1 MGTYRQ
7 EPPAA
12 TQRSLGDVVRDGLD
26 EAVSDAQLLR
36 RVRALEAELDAAQ
49 LLARRQ
55 AEERLALEAALA
67 RLREANEHLVLATVN
82 AEYQREDAEAV
93 NRRQNEFLAMLAHEL
108 RNPLSPLA
116 MAASLL
122 ERDPGAAPQQ
132 LKLARVIGRQVDH
145 MARLLDDLL
154 DAARISSGKI
164 TLEVEP
170 LALADV
176 LRHAVETVQPRIAER
191 GQALAVELPPAQVA
205 VAGDK
210 VRLAQ
215 VFTNLLGNASKY
227 TGDGGRLLLAAQA
240 GPDEVAVTI
249 EDNGTGIA
257 PDVLPYIFDLFTQ
270 GPRSLARSEGGLGVG
285 LNVVRNLVGMHHG
298 TVEAHSDGP
307 GCGSRFTV
315 RLPRAAGLPAAPIQ
329 AAPAQGTL
337 PRRILLVEDNADACA
352 TLADILAVEGHEV
365 VCATDGRAGLARALA
380 ERWDVIVC
388 DIGLPELDG
397 FALMQA
403 LRAQQEGARPYAIAL
418 TGYGQ
423 PGDAARG
430 LAAGFDRYLVKPV
443 GADALLAVVADAH
456 VAGAAAPGASFNA

>member
-1 MGTYRQ
+1 LP
-7 EPPAA
+7 EPLFLFH
-12 TQRSLGDVVRDGLD
+12 RI
-26 EAVSDAQLLR
+26 
-36 RVRALEAELDAAQ
+36 RALEDELAAARA
-49 LLARRQ
+49 LARRQ
-55 AEERLALEAALA
+55 AEERQVLEAALA
-67 RLREANEHLVLATVN
+67 QLREANEHLVLATVD
-82 AEYQREDAEAV
+82 AQYQREDAEAT

-164 TLEVEP
+164 TLSVEP
-170 LALADV
+170 LLLADV

-191 GQALAVELPPAQVA
+191 GQVLDVELPPGTVA
-205 VAGDK
+205 VEGDK

-227 TGDGGRLLLAAQA
+227 TGDGGRLRLSTQA
-240 GPDEVAVTI
+240 DQDAVVVMVH
-249 EDNGTGIA
+249 DNGTGIA
-257 PDVLPYIFDLFTQ
+257 PEVLPYIFDLFTQ

-285 LNVVRNLVGMHHG
+285 LNVVRNLVGMHDG

-307 GCGSRFTV
+307 GHGSRFTV
-315 RLPRAAGLPAAPIQ
+315 RLPRCARLPATPVASGPKRT
-329 AAPAQGTL
+329 AAR
-337 PRRILLVEDNADACA
+337 RRILLVEDNADACA

-365 VCATDGRAGLARALA
+365 TCAPDGHSGLALALDQP
-380 ERWDVIVC
+380 WDVIVC
-388 DIGLPELDG
+388 DIGLPGLDG
-397 FALMQA
+397 LALMRS
-403 LRAQQEGARPYAIAL
+403 LRARQQGARPYAIAL

-423 PGDAARG
+423 PDDEARG
-430 LAAGFDRYLVKPV
+430 IAAGFDRYLVKPV
-443 GADALLAVVADAH
+443 GASALLAVVAE
-456 VAGAAAPGASFNA
+456 APVGR

>member
-1 MGTYRQ
+1 MGTYQ
-7 EPPAA
+7 QQPPVAA
-12 TQRSLGDVVRDGLD
+12 QRFLD
-26 EAVSDAQLLR
+26 DPDEHLLSR
-36 RVRALEAELDAAQ
+36 IDALEAEV
-49 LLARRQ
+49 
-55 AEERLALEAALA
+55 E
-67 RLREANEHLVLATVN
+67 RLREANEHLVLAAVN
-82 AEYQREDAEAV
+82 AEYQREDAEAT

-164 TLEVEP
+164 TLDVEA
-170 LALADV
+170 LSLADV
-176 LRHAVETVQPRIAER
+176 LRHAIETVQPRVAER
-191 GQALAVELPPAQVA
+191 GQTLDVDLPSGAVA
-205 VAGDK
+205 VQGDK

-227 TGDGGRLLLAAQA
+227 TGDGGCVRLAAHA
-240 GPDEVAVTI
+240 GPDEIVVTI

-285 LNVVRNLVGMHHG
+285 LNVVRNLVGMHRG

-307 GCGSRFTV
+307 GCGSRFSV
-315 RLPRAAGLPAAPIQ
+315 RLPRAAGVPAAPLQ
-329 AAPAQGTL
+329 AAAGRTPP

-352 TLADILAVEGHEV
+352 TLADILAVDGHDV
-365 VCATDGRAGLARALA
+365 TCAGDGREGLARALG

-397 FALMQA
+397 LALMQA

-423 PGDAARG
+423 PDDAARG

-443 GADALLAVVADAH
+443 GASALLGVVADAP
-456 VAGAAAPGASFNA
+456 APGAAFNA

>member
-1 MGTYRQ
+1 MGTFQ
-7 EPPAA
+7 QQPPAPA
-12 TQRSLGDVVRDGLD
+12 QRFLD
-26 EAVSDAQLLR
+26 DPEEHLQR
-36 RVRALEAELDAAQ
+36 RIHLLEAEVSQ
-49 LLARRQ
+49 
-55 AEERLALEAALA
+55 
-67 RLREANEHLVLATVN
+67 LREANEHLVLATVN
-82 AEYQREDAEAV
+82 AEYQREDAEAT

-122 ERDPGAAPQQ
+122 ERDADAAPQQ

-154 DAARISSGKI
+154 DAARVSGGKI
-164 TLEVEP
+164 TLDAET
-170 LALADV
+170 LSLADV

-191 GQALAVELPPAQVA
+191 GQVLDVEFPSATVAVE
-205 VAGDK
+205 GDK

-227 TGDGGRLLLAAQA
+227 TGDGGCVRLGAQA
-240 GPDEVAVTI
+240 GPDEIVVTI

-257 PDVLPYIFDLFTQ
+257 PEVLPYIFDLFTQ

-285 LNVVRNLVGMHHG
+285 LNVVRNLVGMHQG

-315 RLPRAAGLPAAPIQ
+315 RLPRAAGLPVAPVQPRTAQ
-329 AAPAQGTL
+329 ATL
-337 PRRILLVEDNADACA
+337 RRRILLVEDNADACA

-365 VCATDGRAGLARALA
+365 VCAGDGREGLALALGA
-380 ERWDVIVC
+380 RWDVIVC

-397 FALMQA
+397 LALMRA
-403 LRAQQEGARPYAIAL
+403 LRAQQEGTRPYAIAL

-423 PGDAARG
+423 PDDAARG

-443 GADALLAVVADAH
+443 GATVLLGVVADAH
-456 VAGAAAPGASFNA
+456 VADAHVADATFSA

>member
-7 EPPAA
+7 QPPASA
-12 TQRSLGDVVRDGLD
+12 QRSLDDVVRDAGFD
-26 EAVSDAQLLR
+26 DALLR
-36 RVRALEAELDAAQ
+36 RVHALEAELEAVHA
-49 LLARRQ
+49 LVRRQ
-55 AEERLALEAALA
+55 AEEREVLEADVA
-67 RLREANEHLVLATVN
+67 RLREANENLILATFN
-82 AEYQREDAEAV
+82 AEDQREDAEAA

-122 ERDPGAAPQQ
+122 ERDAGAAPQQ
-132 LKLARVIGRQVDH
+132 LRLASVISRQVDH

-164 TLEVEP
+164 TLTVES
-170 LALADV
+170 LAMADV

-191 GQALAVELPPAQVA
+191 GQALDVELPAGAVA
-205 VAGDK
+205 VEGDK

-227 TGDGGRLLLAAQA
+227 TGDGGRLRLAAQA
-240 GPDEVAVTI
+240 GPNEIVVTI
-249 EDNGTGIA
+249 ADNGTGIA
-257 PDVLPYIFDLFTQ
+257 PEVLPYIFDLFTQ

-315 RLPRAAGLPAAPIQ
+315 RLPRAAGVPAAPVVPE
-329 AAPAQGTL
+329 PAQAT
-337 PRRILLVEDNADACA
+337 PRRRILLVEDNEDASA
-352 TLADILAVEGHEV
+352 TLADILLTQGHEV
-365 VCATDGRAGLARALA
+365 VCEADGRAGLARALA
-380 ERWDVIVC
+380 EPWDVIVC

-397 FALMQA
+397 LKLMQA

-423 PGDAARG
+423 PDDEARG

-443 GADALLAVVADAH
+443 GAAALLAVVADAP
-456 VAGAAAPGASFNA
+456 APVSTFSA

>member
-1 MGTYRQ
+1 LP
-7 EPPAA
+7 EPFLFH
-12 TQRSLGDVVRDGLD
+12 RI
-26 EAVSDAQLLR
+26 
-36 RVRALEAELDAAQ
+36 RALEAELEAARA
-49 LLARRQ
+49 LARRQ
-55 AEERLALEAALA
+55 AEERQVLETALA
-67 RLREANEHLVLATVN
+67 QLREANEHLVLATVD
-82 AEYQREDAEAV
+82 AQYQREDAQAA

-164 TLEVEP
+164 TLSVEP
-170 LALADV
+170 LLLADV

-191 GQALAVELPPAQVA
+191 GQVLDAGLPPGTVAVE
-205 VAGDK
+205 GDK

-227 TGDGGRLLLAAQA
+227 TGDGGRLRLAAQA
-240 GPDEVAVTI
+240 GPDEIVVTV

-285 LNVVRNLVGMHHG
+285 LNVVRNLVGMHGG

-307 GCGSRFTV
+307 GRGSRFTV
-315 RLPRAAGLPAAPIQ
+315 RLPRCAHLPAAP
-329 AAPAQGTL
+329 APASRL
-337 PRRILLVEDNADACA
+337 APHVRRRILLVEDNVDACA
-352 TLADILAVEGHEV
+352 TLADILVTEGHDV
-365 VCATDGRAGLARALA
+365 QCAPDGHAGLALALDQP
-380 ERWDVIVC
+380 WDVIVC
-388 DIGLPELDG
+388 DIGLPGLDG
-397 FALMQA
+397 LALMRM
-403 LRAQQEGARPYAIAL
+403 LRARQEGARPYAIAL

-423 PGDAARG
+423 PDDEARG
-430 LAAGFDRYLVKPV
+430 LEAGFDRYLVKPV
-443 GADALLAVVADAH
+443 GASALLEVV
-456 VAGAAAPGASFNA
+456 AAAPTPVA